1 MTRLSTPRKSS
12 PKRSQKGFSLLEV
25 LLAVTIAIG
34 LGSMQLGQLKRD
46 TETKQAQI
54 VGQQMRTVG
63 NAFNAY
69 LAQNY
74 GSLVLMESYPAPGTA
89 EHPGPVVCN
98 AGTRICTITSDTLRR
113 SGLLPASF
121 SGRNSYGSTYNYYI
135 RVTGPTDHWI
145 VDGIVVTND
154 PYTVGGAVR
163 HDMIGAAML
172 EAGADSGSTRTV
184 ANQINGYNG
193 TWLETSYPE
202 VNQIGLLAY
211 RAGYGAS
218 NNSAYLRVDGSLP
231 MEGSLKMGNNNIENA
246 NNITA
251 NGQVK
256 GNSFRTEGANA
267 DAIQLGTGPDGTP
280 TAPTVPDPNR
290 TIIGNQGNRLKVANT
305 GGLELVD
312 LNTGAYTDLYAGNI
326 TGTGNLNI
334 SGYAN
339 VNGDLRANSLSTV
352 GAIEAGSTIR
362 SIGLTQ
368 ADGGFATDTGNY
380 VTSNGNIS
388 AICLSNSP
396 SDECGRIQ
404 SRDLIVTRN
413 ANITG
418 NTLIGRDLQV
428 IGDLR
433 IGGGGGSGWHYDT
446 ASNTLLT
453 TTNSNFTANNIT
465 ANGYMNLGTARGT
478 SGSACSLPNGTIG
491 LDNTSGQVIACSGG
505 VWRGSALTNTYSI
518 TGAAGTTS
526 TAVCAANERVTGCT
540 AVYISRG
547 TVDDPSNAAVA
558 QVVNSTQCTVSA
570 PGGANVT
577 LQAVAV
583 CAR

>member
-1 MTRLSTPRKSS
+1 MTRLSTPRK
-12 PKRSQKGFSLLEV
+12 PTVQRSQKGFSLLEV

-54 VGQQMRTVG
+54 VGQQMRSVG

-74 GSLVLMESYPAPGTA
+74 GRIVDMENINAPGTA
-89 EHPGPVVCN
+89 LAPGPLACN

-135 RVTGPTDHWI
+135 RVTGSAARWN
-145 VDGIVVTND
+145 VDGVVVTND

-193 TWLETSYPE
+193 TWLETTYPQ

-231 MEGSLKMGNNNIENA
+231 MQGDLDMGGHDILAAQNVTSTGTV
-246 NNITA
+246 TA
-251 NGQVK
+251 GKIRTPDAASDAIVLGAGNMALATQI
-256 GNSFRTEGANA
+256 GNSASS
-267 DAIQLGTGPDGTP
+267 P
-280 TAPTVPDPNR
+280 
-290 TIIGNQGNRLKVANT
+290 NRLKITNE
-305 GGLELVD
+305 GGLELVSSAG
-312 LNTGAYTDLYAGNI
+312 TYTDLYTRNI
-326 TGTGNLNI
+326 TGTGTLNVSGTGYFGGSIESDSLTTRNAILARGGLI
-334 SGYAN
+334 SQGSVESTNGY
-339 VNGDLRANSLSTV
+339 TTTT
-352 GAIEAGSTIR
+352 GS
-362 SIGLTQ
+362 
-368 ADGGFATDTGNY
+368 Y
-380 VTSNGNIS
+380 VTSNGNIRALNGS
-388 AICLSNSP
+388 IA
-396 SDECGRIQ
+396 
-404 SRDLIVTRN
+404 SRDLVITNDASITRDVTV
-413 ANITG
+413 
-418 NTLIGRDLQV
+418 GRDLTV
-428 IGDLR
+428 NGVLR
-433 IGGGGGSGWHYDT
+433 IGSSGWRHDT
-446 ASNTLLT
+446 ASNTLAT
-453 TTNSNFTANNIT
+453 TTGTNFAANNIT

-478 SGSACSLPNGTIG
+478 SGSACTLPNGTIG

-518 TGAAGTTS
+518 TGAAGRTS

-570 PGGANVT
+570 PASANVT

>member
-1 MTRLSTPRKSS
+1 MTRLSTPRKSL

-34 LGSMQLGQLKRD
+34 LGSMQLGQLKRE

-54 VGQQMRTVG
+54 VGQQIRMVG
-63 NAFNAY
+63 NALNAY
-69 LAQNY
+69 MAQHY
-74 GSLVLMESYPAPGTA
+74 GSIVAMGSYPAPGDA

-98 AGTRICTITSDTLRR
+98 PGTGICTITSDTLRR
-113 SGLLPASF
+113 AGLLPASF

-135 RVTGPTDHWI
+135 RVTGPTDYWR
-145 VDGIVVTND
+145 VDGVVVTND

-193 TWLETSYPE
+193 TWLETSFPQ

-211 RAGYGAS
+211 RAGYGSS

-231 MEGSLKMGNNNIENA
+231 MSNNLKMTAENVTDP
-246 NNITA
+246 NLMNSIV
-251 NGQVK
+251 QVK
-256 GNSFRTEGANA
+256 DIEGYGTSRFAKFFTRQSASDAIVLGSNNMATASQIGNSASS
-267 DAIQLGTGPDGTP
+267 PD
-280 TAPTVPDPNR
+280 
-290 TIIGNQGNRLKVANT
+290 RLKVTNE
-305 GGLELVD
+305 GGLELVSSAG
-312 LNTGAYTDLYAGNI
+312 NYTDLYTRNI
-326 TGTGNLNI
+326 TGTGNLNV
-334 SGYAN
+334 SGTGYFGGSIESDSLTTRNAILARGGLTSLGSIESTN
-339 VNGDLRANSLSTV
+339 GYSTATGSYVTTNGDITALN
-352 GAIEAGSTIR
+352 GTI
-362 SIGLTQ
+362 S
-368 ADGGFATDTGNY
+368 
-380 VTSNGNIS
+380 
-388 AICLSNSP
+388 
-396 SDECGRIQ
+396 

-418 NTLIGRDLQV
+418 NVLIGSNLDVQ
-428 IGDLR
+428 GELR
-433 IGGGGGSGWHYDT
+433 IGGSGWRYDT

-453 TTNSNFTANNIT
+453 TTNANFTANNIT

-518 TGAAGTTS
+518 TGAAGRTS

-540 AVYISRG
+540 ANYISRVDADTIVNAF
-547 TVDDPSNAAVA
+547 TVRVN
-558 QVVNSTQCTVSA
+558 NSTECIVTGA
-570 PGGANVT
+570 PGVT
-577 LQAVAV
+577 LEAVAV

>member
-1 MTRLSTPRKSS
+1 MIRSPAPRK
-12 PKRSQKGFSLLEV
+12 PCAPRSQKGFSLLEV

-34 LGSMQLGQLKRD
+34 LGSMQLGQLKRE
-46 TETKQAQI
+46 TENKQAQI
-54 VGQQMRTVG
+54 VGQQMRSVG

-74 GSLVLMESYPAPGTA
+74 GRIVDMENINAPGTA
-89 EHPGPVVCN
+89 QAPGPLACN

-135 RVTGPTDHWI
+135 RVTGSSARWN

-154 PYTVGGAVR
+154 PYMVGGAVR
-163 HDMIGAAML
+163 HDMIGVAMT

-193 TWLETSYPE
+193 TWLETSYPQ
-202 VNQIGLLAY
+202 VNQIGLLAF

-231 MEGSLKMGNNNIENA
+231 MEGDLRMGNHDIVEGR
-246 NNITA
+246 NITA
-251 NGQVK
+251 SGQIRA
-256 GNSFRTEGANA
+256 GSFRTEAARA
-267 DAIQLGTGPDGTP
+267 DAIQLGTGADG
-280 TAPTVPDPNR
+280 APNANQT
-290 TIIGNQGNRLKVANT
+290 TIGNSSSSPDRLKITNN
-305 GGLELVD
+305 GGLELVS
-312 LNTGAYTDLYAGNI
+312 TAGSYTDLYTRNITGSGNLNI
-326 TGTGNLNI
+326 TGTGYFGGAVE
-334 SGYAN
+334 S
-339 VNGDLRANSLSTV
+339 DSLTTRNAV
-352 GAIEAGSTIR
+352 LAR
-362 SIGLTQ
+362 
-368 ADGGFATDTGNY
+368 GG
-380 VTSNGNIS
+380 VTSEGVVSSTGGYTTETGSYQTTNGSVS
-388 AICLSNSP
+388 ALCTSNS
-396 SDECGRIQ
+396 SNASCGQIQ

-413 ANITG
+413 GSVGG
-418 NTLIGRDLQV
+418 NLTVAGRTQ
-428 IGDLR
+428 IMGDLNIR
-433 IGGGGGSGWHYDT
+433 ASGWRYDD
-446 ASNTLLT
+446 ASNTLAT
-453 TTNSNFTANNIT
+453 TTNTNFTANNIT
-465 ANGYMNLGTARGT
+465 AQGYMNLGTARGT
-478 SGSACSLPNGTIG
+478 SGQACTLPSGTIG

-518 TGAAGTTS
+518 TGAAGRTS

-547 TVDDPSNAAVA
+547 TVDDPSNAAIA
-558 QVVNSTQCTVSA
+558 QVVNSTQCTVQA
-570 PGGANVT
+570 PGSANVT

>member
-1 MTRLSTPRKSS
+1 MTRLSTPRKSL

-74 GSLVLMESYPAPGTA
+74 GSLVLMTSYAAPGTA
-89 EHPGPVVCN
+89 EHPGPVACN

-193 TWLETSYPE
+193 TWLETSFPQ

-211 RAGYGAS
+211 RAGYGSS

-231 MEGSLKMGNNNIENA
+231 MEGSLKMGNNSIENA
-246 NNITA
+246 NDITA

-256 GNSFRTEGANA
+256 GQTFRTEGSSPE
-267 DAIQLGTGPDGTP
+267 AIQLGTGADGSPD
-280 TAPTVPDPNR
+280 ANR
-290 TIIGNQGNRLKVANT
+290 TLIGNSASSPDRLKVTNE
-305 GGLELVD
+305 GGLELVSRAG
-312 LNTGAYTDLYAGNI
+312 NYTDLYTRNI

-334 SGYAN
+334 SGTGYFGGSIESDSLTTRNAILARGGLTSLGLIESTN
-339 VNGDLRANSLSTV
+339 GYSTATGSYVTTNGDITALN
-352 GAIEAGSTIR
+352 GTI
-362 SIGLTQ
+362 S
-368 ADGGFATDTGNY
+368 
-380 VTSNGNIS
+380 
-388 AICLSNSP
+388 
-396 SDECGRIQ
+396 
-404 SRDLIVTRN
+404 SRDLV
-413 ANITG
+413 ATG
-418 NTLIGRDLQV
+418 NAEIRGNVLVGSTLDVR
-428 IGDLR
+428 GDLK
-433 IGGGGGSGWHYDT
+433 IGTGTGSTWRYDP

-453 TTNSNFTANNIT
+453 TTNANFTANNIT

-518 TGAAGTTS
+518 TGAAGRTS